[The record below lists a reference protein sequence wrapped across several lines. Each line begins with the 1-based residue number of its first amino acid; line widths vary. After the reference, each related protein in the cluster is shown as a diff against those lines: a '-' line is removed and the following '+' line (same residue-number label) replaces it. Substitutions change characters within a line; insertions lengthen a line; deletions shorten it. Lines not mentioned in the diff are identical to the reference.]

1 MKTEWKRRVLVAGLA
16 LVTFSVWGFGI
27 QSGILWNLLTGD
39 LAIAQPILTAEVASS
54 GDVQVSPPE
63 SSATQTAP
71 ALAPSPTLTTTR
83 PSVATAT
90 QRTVATSTP
99 TPSPQVTYTRSERT
113 RVLSTPPSSIALTL
127 TPPPE
132 GRYLVVDQDRQVM
145 LVYENSRLIR
155 VIPVSTGAPYENS
168 FTPAWR
174 GVVGPFWGKARF
186 RNSDLW
192 ADYIWYLFPGAT
204 GSILIHSVPYVPNG
218 EEKIYDRLDA
228 LGVEP
233 ASKGC
238 VRIAPED
245 AQWLAAWDPVGVPI
259 EITPYSGV
267 IKPASMAPQN

>member
-1 MKTEWKRRVLVAGLA
+1 MKWKRRAIVACLA
-16 LVTFSVWGFGI
+16 LVTFSLWGFSIRSGLLWGLLIRAGVIARPIAAVEATSFEDI
-27 QSGILWNLLTGD
+27 QFPSPETS
-39 LAIAQPILTAEVASS
+39 IARSTPTF
-54 GDVQVSPPE
+54 VSPP
-63 SSATQTAP
+63 
-71 ALAPSPTLTTTR
+71 TLTAARQPT
-83 PSVATAT
+83 ATAT
-90 QRTVATSTP
+90 RRVAAIGTP
-99 TPSPQVTYTRSERT
+99 TPSPQATRTASNRDYGT
-113 RVLSTPPSSIALTL
+113 PALSLGTTLTL

-145 LVYENSRLIR
+145 LVYEHGRIIR
-155 VIPVSTGAPYENS
+155 IIPVSTGAPYENS

-218 EEKIYDRLDA
+218 DEKIYDRPEA

-245 AQWLAAWDPVGVPI
+245 AQWLAAWNPVGVPI
-259 EITPYSGV
+259 EITPYHGV
-267 IKPASMAPQN
+267 IKPANIAPQN

>member
-1 MKTEWKRRVLVAGLA
+1 MKVEWKRRVIIACLA
-16 LVTFSVWGFGI
+16 LVTFGVWGISI
-27 QSGILWNLLTGD
+27 QSGILWNLLAEGH
-39 LAIAQPILTAEVASS
+39 AIAQPMMTVEATSS
-54 GDVQVSPPE
+54 EDVRVPAPGLSATRM
-63 SSATQTAP
+63 SSAR
-71 ALAPSPTLTTTR
+71 APSPTVTASR
-83 PSVATAT
+83 PPMTTAT
-90 QRTVATSTP
+90 QRVVVTSTP
-99 TPSPQVTYTRSERT
+99 TSSPQATHTVSRRGKT
-113 RVLSTPPSSIALTL
+113 LSASSPSIALTL

-145 LVYENSRLIR
+145 LVYEDSRIIR
-155 VIPVSTGAPYENS
+155 IIPVSTGAPYQDS

-218 EEKIYDRLDA
+218 DEKIYDRLDA

-245 AQWLAAWDPVGVPI
+245 AEWLAAWNPVGVPI
-259 EITPYSGV
+259 EITLYHGV
-267 IKPASMAPQN
+267 IKPASTAPQN

>member
-1 MKTEWKRRVLVAGLA
+1 MKVEWKRRVLVAGLA

-27 QSGILWNLLTGD
+27 QSGILWNLLIGD
-39 LAIAQPILTAEVASS
+39 RAVAQPIVTVEVTSS
-54 GDVQVSPPE
+54 GDVSVSAPQL
-63 SSATQTAP
+63 SATRMSSS
-71 ALAPSPTLTTTR
+71 LAPSPSLTATR
-83 PSVATAT
+83 PPVATAT
-90 QRTVATSTP
+90 QHVIATSTP
-99 TPSPQVTYTRSERT
+99 TPSPQVTHTGSERT
-113 RVLSTPPSSIALTL
+113 RVLSAPPSSIALTL

-259 EITPYSGV
+259 EITPYHGV

>member
-1 MKTEWKRRVLVAGLA
+1 MKTEWKRRVLIACSA
-16 LVTFSVWGFGI
+16 LVTFSVWGFSI
-27 QSGILWNLLTGD
+27 QSGILGRLLIGD
-39 LAIAQPILTAEVASS
+39 RATAQSAMTIGETSS
-54 GDVQVSPPE
+54 GDVQVAAPE
-63 SSATQTAP
+63 LSATRMFST
-71 ALAPSPTLTTTR
+71 LAPPPTSAASR
-83 PSVATAT
+83 PPAATAT
-90 QRTVATSTP
+90 QHVIATATP
-99 TPSPQVTYTRSERT
+99 TPSPQVTHTASRRN
-113 RVLSTPPSSIALTL
+113 RALSTPLPSIALTL

-145 LVYENSRLIR
+145 LVYENGRIIR
-155 VIPVSTGAPYENS
+155 IIPVSTGAPYENS

-192 ADYIWYLFPGAT
+192 ADYIWYLFPGAS

-245 AQWLAAWDPVGVPI
+245 AQWLAAWNPVGVPI
-259 EITPYSGV
+259 EITPYHGV
-267 IKPASMAPQN
+267 IKPASMAPSD

>member
-1 MKTEWKRRVLVAGLA
+1 MKWRRRAIVACLA

-27 QSGILWNLLTGD
+27 QSGLLWGLLRRGG
-39 LAIAQPILTAEVASS
+39 AIAQPSGIVEVKSP
-54 GDVQVSPPE
+54 GEDVQSPSPKT
-63 SSATQTAP
+63 SIAR
-71 ALAPSPTLTTTR
+71 PSPTSVSPLIVTVTR
-83 PSVATAT
+83 GPTATAT
-90 QRTVATSTP
+90 RRVAATSTP
-99 TPSPQVTYTRSERT
+99 TPSSQATHTGSRDADI
-113 RVLSTPPSSIALTL
+113 PSGLPLNTTLTL

-145 LVYENSRLIR
+145 TVYENGRIIR
-155 VIPVSTGAPYENS
+155 IIPVSTGAPYENS

-218 EEKIYDRLDA
+218 DEKIYDRPEA

-245 AQWLAAWDPVGVPI
+245 AQWLAAWNPVGVPI
-259 EITPYSGV
+259 EITPYHGV
-267 IKPASMAPQN
+267 IKPANMAP